1 MLVVHVLPDEGVGLH
16 GAVGVHLGHV
26 HVVDEVDQT
35 LGARGTI
42 VAS

>member
-26 HVVDEVDQT
+26 HVIDEVDQT
-35 LGARGTI
+35 LGAGRTV
-42 VAS
+42 VAT